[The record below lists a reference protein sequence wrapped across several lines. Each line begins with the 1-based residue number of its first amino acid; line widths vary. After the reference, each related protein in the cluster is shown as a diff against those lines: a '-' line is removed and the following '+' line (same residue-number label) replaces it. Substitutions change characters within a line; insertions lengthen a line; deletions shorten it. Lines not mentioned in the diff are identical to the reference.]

1 MKKII
6 AYIMLFGLVA
16 HIGLLTGCS
25 HFLYDKEQ
33 HYHDDYYELEHYIND
48 TLGAYLTIDRYQ
60 IPADNYIVF
69 DVCCG

>member
-25 HFLYDKEQ
+25 HSLYDKEQ
-33 HYHDDYYELEHYIND
+33 HYHI
-48 TLGAYLTIDRYQ
+48 R
-60 IPADNYIVF
+60 
-69 DVCCG
+69 